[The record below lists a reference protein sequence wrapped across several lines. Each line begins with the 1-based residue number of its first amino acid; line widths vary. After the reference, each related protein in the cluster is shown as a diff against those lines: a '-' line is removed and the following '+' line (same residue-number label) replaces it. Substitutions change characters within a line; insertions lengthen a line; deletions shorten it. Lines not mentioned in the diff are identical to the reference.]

1 MSKNAGFM
9 PVCAADLKERGIKQL
24 DFVYVLGD
32 AYIDHPSFGA
42 AIIGRVLEHNGYTV
56 GILSQPDY
64 KNPDSLLAL
73 GVPRLAFLVSS
84 GNMDSMVNIYTAGRR
99 MRRDDMFS
107 ENGQQ
112 IKEGSQFKSTF
123 IATCANNMLYY
134 VPSEAT
140 YAYEAYEIDT
150 GRLAK
155 GSAEILVA
163 EYIRMLGQLY
173 ETK

>member
-1 MSKNAGFM
+1 MLGQYAVNAAENFQQIELGKLQILGQTYK
-9 PVCAADLKERGIKQL
+9 CAAKENANMTMDVTMYTL
-24 DFVYVLGD
+24 
-32 AYIDHPSFGA
+32 SFGDLAIVA
-42 AIIGRVLEHNGYTV
+42 APYE
-56 GILSQPDY
+56 
-64 KNPDSLLAL
+64 
-73 GVPRLAFLVSS
+73 
-84 GNMDSMVNIYTAGRR
+84 
-99 MRRDDMFS
+99 MFS

-112 IKEGSQFKSTF
+112 IKAGSQFKTTF

-150 GRLAK
+150 GRLAQ

-163 EYIRMLGQLY
+163 EYLTMLKQLY